1 MSFRIEEKI
10 PLSFSE
16 GTQLLQMLKK
26 SGLKSLYPPREIASI
41 YFDNNRY
48 DLFRDSEE
56 GLLPRKKIRVRNYP
70 HAAIDSFLLE
80 TKISSAE
87 GRFKTSL
94 QIDQN
99 IKNFLY
105 LTGKFDSIYGVLQP
119 VAKITYTREYYSFNG
134 FRVTMDNN
142 IKYQDINNPSN
153 LIFDDRSVIEIKAS
167 EDTSLDF
174 LISLIH
180 EPRRRF
186 SKYCNSIRFLNLSN

>member
-16 GTQLLQMLKK
+16 GTQLLRMLKK
-26 SGLKSLYPPREIASI
+26 SGLKSLYPPREIASV

-70 HAAIDSFLLE
+70 KTDIDSFLLE
-80 TKISSAE
+80 TKISSIE
-87 GRFKTSL
+87 GRFKSSQ

-105 LTGKFDSIYGVLQP
+105 SMGKFDSLYGVLHP
-119 VAKITYTREYYSFNG
+119 VVKITYTREYYSFKG

-142 IKYQDINNPSN
+142 IKYQDINYPSN

-167 EDTSLDF
+167 KGTSLDF
-174 LISLIH
+174 IISLIH
-180 EPRRRF
+180 EQRRRF